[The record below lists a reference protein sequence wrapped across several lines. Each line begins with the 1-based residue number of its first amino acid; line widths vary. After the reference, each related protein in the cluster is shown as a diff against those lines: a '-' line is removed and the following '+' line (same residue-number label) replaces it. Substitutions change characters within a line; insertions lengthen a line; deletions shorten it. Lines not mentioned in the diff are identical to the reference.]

1 MKEVRRK
8 LKRRRLGGVSL
19 EKIKRKSTRMIGRK
33 HLTKEAKRIAGSSPS
48 RQAWKRQC
56 KKGG

>member
-8 LKRRRLGGVSL
+8 LKRRRLRRVSL
-19 EKIKRKSTRMIGRK
+19 GKIKRKSTRTIARR
-33 HLTKEAKRIAGSSPS
+33 HSTKEAKRIAGGSPS

-56 KKGG
+56 